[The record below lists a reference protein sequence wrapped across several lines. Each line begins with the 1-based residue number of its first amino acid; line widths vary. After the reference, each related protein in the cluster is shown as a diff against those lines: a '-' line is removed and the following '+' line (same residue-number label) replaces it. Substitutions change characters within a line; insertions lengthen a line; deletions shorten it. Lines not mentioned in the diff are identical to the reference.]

1 MKRMR
6 SIEGGVLLIVGL
18 ITLVEGLRLVE
29 GGDPNAITDVLGPG
43 YYDCFLGAILM
54 ITGVVH
60 LAVSYAGVIKMKS
73 DGLNSAIR
81 IQGINRAALYM
92 VLVFFLY
99 IVLIDILGY
108 LIPTLLFFLLE
119 FWLAGVKSWKT
130 NVALTLI
137 VTFVFYAIFIRYCR
151 IVFPDGLLFR

>member
-43 YYDCFLGAILM
+43 YYDCFLGD
-54 ITGVVH
+54 
-60 LAVSYAGVIKMKS
+60 VSYAGVIKMKS